1 VTARLAYLD
10 TSAYVKLPLEE
21 AGHEDLRFELSR
33 WEGYVSSM
41 LLGVEAIRACSRYG
55 SDRGK
60 DARAWLEGV
69 SLLPLDDAVLD
80 AASSLTPSNLRALD
94 ALHLATALTVKTEIG
109 AFFTYDRRLAEAAAD
124 HGLPVLHPGER
135 S

>member
-21 AGHEDLRFELSR
+21 AGHEGLRSELSR
-33 WEGYVSSM
+33 WDGYVSSM

-55 SDRGK
+55 SDRAK

-69 SLLPLDDAVLD
+69 ALLPLDDAVIDTATAL
-80 AASSLTPSNLRALD
+80 SPPTLRSLD
-94 ALHLATALTVKTEIG
+94 ALHLATALSIRAEIG
-109 AFFTYDRRLAEAAAD
+109 AFFTYDQRLAEAAAD
-124 HGLPVLHPGER
+124 HGFPIIHPGEPG
-135 S
+135 